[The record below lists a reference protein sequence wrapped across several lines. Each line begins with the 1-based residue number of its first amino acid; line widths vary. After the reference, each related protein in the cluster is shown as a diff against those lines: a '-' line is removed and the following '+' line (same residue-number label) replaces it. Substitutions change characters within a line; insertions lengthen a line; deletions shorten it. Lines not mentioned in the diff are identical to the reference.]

1 MGHGFQLKRGAGR
14 PALLI
19 GAVVTFGAASLAPF
33 APAAAQ
39 ARGLSGGAY
48 GHYTNVGLFGGPP
61 GANGPAPVVTLPATG
76 ADPALTAS
84 EQTASAVYGPAKIFG
99 GKWPPNVAVAPGSG
113 PITVSTK
120 GKTGPGGYVTSTA
133 DIVQFPKPLPVQCE
147 GQPMGSTNCTAPGG
161 FGPNPPTE
169 GDELHSTCTADAK
182 GVTGSTRFVKA
193 ILSTATDADGNPI
206 NEEPVPDNPP
216 VNYTRTGQ
224 LTNVGDNYRIVYNE
238 QIKEGDGI
246 TVNAV
251 HIYLLGPIA
260 IGESILGQVRCSAGG
275 AVTEGPSTTQAPATS
290 APSPTASA
298 PQPPADEGSGSS
310 LVPIVL
316 GSGGALVAGAVGLTL
331 WARSRRRTPDGQS
344 LNDPP

>member
-1 MGHGFQLKRGAGR
+1 MRR
-14 PALLI
+14 PVVLVISAL
-19 GAVVTFGAASLAPF
+19 VTFGAGSLSSVSPSE
-33 APAAAQ
+33 AQ
-39 ARGLSGGAY
+39 AAGLSGGAY

-61 GANGPAPVVTLPATG
+61 GANGPAPVVTLPPAG

-84 EQTASAVYGPAKIFG
+84 EPTASAVYGPAKIFG

-133 DIVQFPKPLPVQCE
+133 DIVQFAKPLPVQCE
-147 GQPMGSTNCTAPGG
+147 GEPMGSTNCTAPGG

-182 GVTGSTRFVKA
+182 GATGSTRFVKA
-193 ILSTATDADGNPI
+193 ILSTATDPDGNPI

-238 QIKEGDGI
+238 QIKEGNGSI

-251 HIYLLGPIA
+251 HLYLLGPIA
-260 IGESILGQVRCSAGG
+260 IGESILGQVRCSTGG
-275 AVTEGPSTTQAPATS
+275 AVSAGPSTSQAPATPPTS
-290 APSPTASA
+290 ASVAA
-298 PQPPADEGSGSS
+298 PQPPAEEESDSS
-310 LVPIVL
+310 AVPIAL
-316 GSGGALVAGAVGLTL
+316 ASGGALLAGAVGLTL
-331 WARSRRRTPDGQS
+331 WTRSRRRTTGDQS
-344 LNDPP
+344 LNNPP